1 MKGGL
6 GRWGVR
12 KREEWILKVG
22 RGGRGIRGREKRRE
36 D

>member
-1 MKGGL
+1 M

-22 RGGRGIRGREKRRE
+22 RGGGGSRGREKRRR